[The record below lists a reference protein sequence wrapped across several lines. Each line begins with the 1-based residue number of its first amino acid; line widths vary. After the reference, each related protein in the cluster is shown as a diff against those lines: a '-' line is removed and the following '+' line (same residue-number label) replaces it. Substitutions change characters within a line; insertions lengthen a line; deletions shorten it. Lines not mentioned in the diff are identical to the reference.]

1 MSTTPADE
9 NSLPRENPDE
19 HQEPDLA
26 ATEPD
31 SDQEKVEGDRDQE
44 EAEQPSLESQLADAG
59 QQLLRGQADLENYQK
74 RSQRD
79 LAEQRRYAALPLA
92 RELLNVTDNLQRAIE
107 AAVEAGESE
116 QLVSGVQMVAE
127 QLALILS
134 QYDCLLIDAEGKEFD
149 PNLHE
154 AIGQVPSQDHPP
166 GTVVQVTQAGYR
178 MHDRVVRPSQV
189 LVAVATTGA
198 AGEEI
203 TKIVEEEEPKE

>member
-9 NSLPRENPDE
+9 NPLPADNPDE
-19 HQEPDLA
+19 HEALDLGSA
-26 ATEPD
+26 EADGGQHE
-31 SDQEKVEGDRDQE
+31 SGEEGDQN
-44 EAEQPSLESQLADAG
+44 EAVEPSPESQLADAR

-74 RSQRD
+74 RSQRE

-92 RELLNVTDNLQRAIE
+92 RELLNVTDNLKRAIE

-127 QLALILS
+127 QLGTILS
-134 QYDCLLIDAEGKEFD
+134 QYDCLRIDAKGQEFD

-166 GTVVQVTQAGYR
+166 GTVIQVTQAGYR

-189 LVAVATTGA
+189 LVAVASTGA

-203 TKIVEEEEPKE
+203 TDTGGKEEPTE

>member
-9 NSLPRENPDE
+9 NSLPAENPDE
-19 HQEPDLA
+19 HEAPDLDSA
-26 ATEPD
+26 QADGDQHESGEDGDQNEAVEP
-31 SDQEKVEGDRDQE
+31 S
-44 EAEQPSLESQLADAG
+44 PESQLADARE
-59 QQLLRGQADLENYQK
+59 QLLRGQADLENYQK
-74 RSQRD
+74 RSQRE

-107 AAVEAGESE
+107 AGESE

-127 QLALILS
+127 QLAMILS
-134 QYDCLLIDAEGKEFD
+134 QYDCLLIDAEGQEFD

-166 GTVVQVTQAGYR
+166 GTVIQVTQAGYR

-203 TKIVEEEEPKE
+203 TDIGEKEEPKK

>member
-9 NSLPRENPDE
+9 NSLPAENPDE
-19 HQEPDLA
+19 HEAPDLDSA
-26 ATEPD
+26 EADGGQHESGEDGNQNEAVEP
-31 SDQEKVEGDRDQE
+31 G
-44 EAEQPSLESQLADAG
+44 PESQLADAR

-74 RSQRD
+74 RSQRE

-203 TKIVEEEEPKE
+203 TDTVEEKEPKE

>member
-9 NSLPRENPDE
+9 NPLPADNPDE
-19 HQEPDLA
+19 HEVLDL
-26 ATEPD
+26 D
-31 SDQEKVEGDRDQE
+31 SAEADGGQDESAEEGDQS
-44 EAEQPSLESQLADAG
+44 EAVEPSPESQLADAR

-74 RSQRD
+74 RSQRE

-92 RELLNVTDNLQRAIE
+92 RELLNVTDNLTRAIE

-127 QLALILS
+127 QLAMILS
-134 QYDCLLIDAEGKEFD
+134 QYDCLMIDAKGQEFD

-166 GTVVQVTQAGYR
+166 GTVIQVTQAGYR

-189 LVAVATTGA
+189 LVAVASTGA
-198 AGEEI
+198 ADEEI
-203 TKIVEEEEPKE
+203 TDTGGKEEPTE

>member
-9 NSLPRENPDE
+9 NSLPAENPDE
-19 HQEPDLA
+19 HEAPDLDSA
-26 ATEPD
+26 EADGDQHESGEDGDQNEAVEP
-31 SDQEKVEGDRDQE
+31 G
-44 EAEQPSLESQLADAG
+44 PESQLADAL

-74 RSQRD
+74 RSQRE

-166 GTVVQVTQAGYR
+166 GTVVQVIQAGYR

-198 AGEEI
+198 AGEEV
-203 TKIVEEEEPKE
+203 TDKVEEKEPKE

>member
-9 NSLPRENPDE
+9 NSLPAENPDE
-19 HQEPDLA
+19 HEAPDLDSA
-26 ATEPD
+26 EADGDQHESGEDGDQNEAVEP
-31 SDQEKVEGDRDQE
+31 G
-44 EAEQPSLESQLADAG
+44 PESQLADAL

-74 RSQRD
+74 RSQRE

-166 GTVVQVTQAGYR
+166 GTVVQVIQAGYR

-203 TKIVEEEEPKE
+203 TDKVEEKEPKE

>member
-9 NSLPRENPDE
+9 NPLPADNPDE
-19 HQEPDLA
+19 HDALDLDSAEADGGQHESAEEGEQNEAVEPS
-26 ATEPD
+26 T
-31 SDQEKVEGDRDQE
+31 
-44 EAEQPSLESQLADAG
+44 ESQLADAR
-59 QQLLRGQADLENYQK
+59 QHLLRGQADLENYQK
-74 RSQRD
+74 RSQRE

-116 QLVSGVQMVAE
+116 QLVSGVHMVAE
-127 QLALILS
+127 QLAMILS
-134 QYDCLLIDAEGKEFD
+134 QYDCQKIDAKGQEFD

-189 LVAVATTGA
+189 LVAVALTGA

-203 TKIVEEEEPKE
+203 TDIGEKEESTE

>member
-1 MSTTPADE
+1 MSITPADE
-9 NSLPRENPDE
+9 NSLPAENSDE
-19 HQEPDLA
+19 HEAPDLDSA
-26 ATEPD
+26 EADGGQHESGEDEDQNEVVEPGP
-31 SDQEKVEGDRDQE
+31 EI
-44 EAEQPSLESQLADAG
+44 QLADAR

-74 RSQRD
+74 RSQRE

-92 RELLNVTDNLQRAIE
+92 RELLNVTDNLKRAIE

-198 AGEEI
+198 AVMMLERMG
-203 TKIVEEEEPKE
+203 PMLLAF

>member
-1 MSTTPADE
+1 MSITPADE
-9 NSLPRENPDE
+9 NSLPAENPDE
-19 HQEPDLA
+19 HEAPDLDSA
-26 ATEPD
+26 EADGGQHESGEDGDQNEAVEP
-31 SDQEKVEGDRDQE
+31 G
-44 EAEQPSLESQLADAG
+44 PESQLADAR

-74 RSQRD
+74 RSQRE

-134 QYDCLLIDAEGKEFD
+134 QYECLLIDAEGKEFD

-154 AIGQVPSQDHPP
+154 AIGQVPSEDHPP
-166 GTVVQVTQAGYR
+166 GTVVQVIQAGYR

-203 TKIVEEEEPKE
+203 TDTVEEKEPKE

>member
-9 NSLPRENPDE
+9 NPLPADNPDE
-19 HQEPDLA
+19 HEALDL
-26 ATEPD
+26 D
-31 SDQEKVEGDRDQE
+31 SAEADGGQHESGEEGDQN
-44 EAEQPSLESQLADAG
+44 EAVEPSLESQLADAR

-74 RSQRD
+74 RSQRE

-92 RELLNVTDNLQRAIE
+92 RELLNVTDNLKRAIE

-127 QLALILS
+127 QLGTILS
-134 QYDCLLIDAEGKEFD
+134 QYDCLRIDAKGQEFD

-166 GTVVQVTQAGYR
+166 GTVIQVTQAGYR

-189 LVAVATTGA
+189 LVAMASTGDT
-198 AGEEI
+198 GEEI
-203 TKIVEEEEPKE
+203 TDIGGKEEPTE